1 MCANYRLVHSKYVTV
16 LISKQRYVKISNDHL
31 ESSLLG
37 WQAMSNGKQLPTFR
51 KVVCFPDVGSYL
63 PVVRA

>member
-1 MCANYRLVHSKYVTV
+1 MCATYCLVYSKYVTV
-16 LISKQRYVKISNDHL
+16 LISKQRYVEISIDQL

-37 WQAMSNGKQLPTFR
+37 WQAMSDVSKSGVL
-51 KVVCFPDVGSYL
+51 PDVRSYL